1 MPGDASR
8 PDQRRTD
15 EPSRLPSLDL
25 LRGLSILGVIAVHTA
40 AAIPTGIGPLDS
52 VLAAG
57 RFGVQ
62 LFFFVSAYTM
72 CYMWQKRQGEAT
84 PVRNFYLRRF
94 LRIAPLFWLAIA
106 FYFALSKQS
115 LAASWTQLLLSSSF
129 LHGFFPQ
136 AINAIVP
143 GGWSIAVEMSFYAF
157 FPLLIIRFSKRR
169 QPYLLL
175 AIAIWILYT
184 FVVRSLLLSLLSSSA
199 IGHSPA
205 AIREF
210 LYLIFPNQAPV
221 FLLGCYLYH
230 LLAACQFPSRF
241 EQLLLGCWLAFSLAA
256 GLISGEGHLGF
267 AAVYLGLAAAVYAT
281 VRARAQLAPLQAL
294 GRQSYA
300 IYLSHFWILAVVAER
315 LPCHRGLDCLAVAMI
330 LTTSLSYGVALLIHR
345 LIEAP
350 INRFTRQLTGPN
362 PS

>member
-40 AAIPTGIGPLDS
+40 AAIPTGIGSLDS

-106 FYFALSKQS
+106 FYFALSKQT

-184 FVVRSLLLSLLSSSA
+184 FVVRSLLLSLLSISA

-221 FLLGCYLYH
+221 FLLGCYL
-230 LLAACQFPSRF
+230 
-241 EQLLLGCWLAFSLAA
+241 
-256 GLISGEGHLGF
+256 
-267 AAVYLGLAAAVYAT
+267 
-281 VRARAQLAPLQAL
+281 
-294 GRQSYA
+294 
-300 IYLSHFWILAVVAER
+300 
-315 LPCHRGLDCLAVAMI
+315 
-330 LTTSLSYGVALLIHR
+330 
-345 LIEAP
+345 
-350 INRFTRQLTGPN
+350 
-362 PS
+362 

>member
-8 PDQRRTD
+8 SDQRRAA
-15 EPSRLPSLDL
+15 EPGRLASLDL

-40 AAIPTGIGPLDS
+40 AAIPTGIGSLDS
-52 VLAAG
+52 ILAAG

-72 CYMWQKRQGEAT
+72 CYMWHKREGEIA
-84 PVRNFYLRRF
+84 PIRRFYLRRF

-106 FYFALSKQS
+106 VYFVLSQRS
-115 LAASWTQLLLSSSF
+115 LQASWTQLLLSSTF
-129 LHGFFPQ
+129 LHGFSPQ

-157 FPLLIIRFSKRR
+157 FPLLIISFGKRR
-169 QPYLLL
+169 HLYLLL
-175 AIAIWILYT
+175 AIAIWISYT
-184 FVVRSLLLSLLSSSA
+184 FIVRSLLLSLLSNPA
-199 IGHSPA
+199 IGTSPA
-205 AIREF
+205 TSREF

-230 LLAACQFPSRF
+230 LLAARQIPSRF
-241 EQLLLGCWLAFSLAA
+241 EQLLLGSWLAFSLAA

-267 AAVYLGLAAAVYAT
+267 AAVYLGLGAAVYAT
-281 VRARAQLAPLQAL
+281 VRSRAHLAPLQAL

-300 IYLSHFWILAVVAER
+300 IYLSHFCILAVVAQR
-315 LPCHRGLDCLAVAMI
+315 LPCHRGLDCLAIAMV
-330 LTTSLSYGVALLIHR
+330 LTTGLSYGVALLIHR
-345 LIEAP
+345 LIETP
-350 INRFTRQLTGPN
+350 INRLTKQLTSPH
-362 PS
+362 PC